1 MRGLV
6 ELRGTSLPQW
16 PRADATR
23 ILLWRV
29 VNWPRERDSQTR
41 LSLLSISSSCDLL
54 KQRTVA
60 IFRRFV
66 WRNYDGGGYAIAR
79 LEMQQSDSL

>member
-1 MRGLV
+1 M
-6 ELRGTSLPQW
+6 
-16 PRADATR
+16 ATR
-23 ILLWRV
+23 RCYPDFAFAGSGLGLEKGTANAAV
-29 VNWPRERDSQTR
+29 PC
-41 LSLLSISSSCDLL
+41 LSISSSCDLL

-66 WRNYDGGGYAIAR
+66 WRNYDGSGYAIAR